1 MNTTKRGPNLFS
13 FIAVIMLLVI
23 AMIYFSD
30 LDAQKN
36 SISFNEFTTA
46 YTENKV
52 KEINVSSDGMTI
64 RGVMTDNSMFT
75 TVAAPERLAQF

>member
-46 YTENKV
+46 YSENKV
-52 KEINVSSDGMTI
+52 KEIK
-64 RGVMTDNSMFT
+64 
-75 TVAAPERLAQF
+75 AKK